1 MFCLRLP
8 VSLEGPRSTSG
19 FVAQTQREGG
29 RALQRGGFWRPSL
42 SSPRSR
48 HPKQRAGGGKAARLH
63 LHHSV
68 APSAPT
74 GPGLGHRGARTG
86 RVLSSAHTGGAGD
99 PLAPRRPEQSW
110 EARPAGPRSQQAS
123 VRGAQRWSPGQTG
136 CASPQTR
143 VGFGRSPLHPPSSRP
158 YQGAWGQT
166 VALGAQRPRGNVSE
180 QCRGRGG
187 KCRSSA
193 SRLSGLDELGPGA
206 DPPRGRQYLNW
217 EPTPGQAPLGKSGR
231 PAA

>member
-48 HPKQRAGGGKAARLH
+48 PPKQRAGGGKAACLH

-68 APSAPT
+68 APSAPA

-86 RVLSSAHTGGAGD
+86 RVLSSTRTGGAGD
-99 PLAPRRPEQSW
+99 PLAPCRPEQSW

-123 VRGAQRWSPGQTG
+123 VRGARRRCPGQTG
-136 CASPQTR
+136 CASPQTQ
-143 VGFGRSPLHPPSSRP
+143 VGFGRSPYQSSRP
-158 YQGAWGQT
+158 YQGAWGQI
-166 VALGAQRPRGNVSE
+166 VALGAQRPPW
-180 QCRGRGG
+180 
-187 KCRSSA
+187 KCIRAVPGPRREVPKLCIPSQWA
-193 SRLSGLDELGPGA
+193 RRAAGPG
-206 DPPRGRQYLNW
+206 RV
-217 EPTPGQAPLGKSGR
+217 R
-231 PAA
+231 PAVGST